1 MTNDDKGGDGRNSLP
16 PGLRQAL
23 EQLFIKYI
31 QPVMEKLDRLEL
43 SLRTGDARDVANLR
57 DELHRCRENDQAL
70 RHEIVELKTK
80 AGMFEDSSKRW
91 REKYEKLDSEHADQK
106 LLVALLE
113 SKLRNKMD
121 GAHD

>member
-1 MTNDDKGGDGRNSLP
+1 MINDDKGGNGRNSLP

-23 EQLFIKYI
+23 EALFKKYI
-31 QPVMEKLDRLEL
+31 DPIVDRLDALAL
-43 SLRTGDARDVANLR
+43 SLKSADAREVVNLR
-57 DELHRCRENDQAL
+57 EELRRCRDENKAQGYEL
-70 RHEIVELKTK
+70 VELKTK
-80 AGMFEDSSKRW
+80 VGMFEDSSKRW
-91 REKYEKLDSEHADQK
+91 REKYEKLDNEHADQK